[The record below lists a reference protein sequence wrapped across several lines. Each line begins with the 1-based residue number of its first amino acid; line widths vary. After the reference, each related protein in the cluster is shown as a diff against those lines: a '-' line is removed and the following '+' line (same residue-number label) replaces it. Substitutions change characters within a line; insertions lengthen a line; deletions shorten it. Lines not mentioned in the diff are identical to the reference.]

1 MCTVYCTKGRT
12 HYGWQINQGVL
23 LLDDTQLLMAHVN
36 AAAHAQLVVDMNGD
50 MHVVEG
56 VKVAVV
62 GMLVVIQAA
71 VGLQDAVDMMV
82 AVVDM
87 LVVVAHG
94 LVSSMIMQSFPTF
107 QSKSF

>member
-1 MCTVYCTKGRT
+1 
-12 HYGWQINQGVL
+12 
-23 LLDDTQLLMAHVN
+23 
-36 AAAHAQLVVDMNGD
+36 

-62 GMLVVIQAA
+62 GMLVVVQAS
-71 VGLQDAVDMMV
+71 VGLQVAVDMMV

-94 LVSSMIMQSFPTF
+94 LVSSMIMQPFPTF
-107 QSKSF
+107 QSKSL